1 MFEKG
6 TTKVRKRRSNNTLKD
21 NNTFCSMTLSK
32 YSSNSIQNNME
43 LPLLIP
49 SSFESIS
56 GPYLSSFSVK
66 GGNRDVQSLYVVRA
80 ATVSLDCGFKGFVHR
95 CSTIITLGLL
105 PHWFQEAFSRL
116 RYSTCSLASATHCR
130 LFLSNCTSTIVPLH
144 SMQISPSGALKNLVL
159 PATFPEFLSSRRLCT
174 VYYFIWKSRRYW
186 TEPLAFSSFVLL
198 ESNVMSVPLRS
209 VRSTLGDGVCSGP
222 MLHQKRL
229 LFGPCSTDIPVSSVW
244 RLFVNEVMHPFYV
257 FQIASIALWLWDDYV
272 EYAVAILLTMILSS
286 GYEIV
291 ETMSSELQL
300 RNLSRLH
307 GRVQILRRSST
318 HDHPAEDL
326 VPGDVFE
333 VHKGMVLPCDAVLLD
348 GAVVV
353 DESQLTGE
361 SVAIPKQA
369 VCRKSDRLFD
379 WDADVSSVLYSGTK
393 LLDVKSKQHQ
403 SQSYAICG
411 RTGFDT
417 LRGSMVY
424 SIMFP
429 PSSRYDFES
438 DVFRFVQVLACGATV
453 VAALTFVK
461 EYLKKKTWKEI
472 VIMSLDPVTCV
483 VPPALPAAITGA
495 LSLSLARLRSKWDV
509 RCVHPKHIMS
519 AGQVST
525 VVFDKTGTLTE
536 EGIHYYGVIPVL
548 HPPFAM
554 SCKTLR
560 NDTVASSV
568 HLPARIEALKPQ
580 GLGTIETDVISLE
593 VANPMLLM
601 AMATCHELSI
611 VQGDLQGDDHDRCL
625 FAASGWEIAE
635 EGHCTADVN
644 AVPGVKELFLAPPK
658 TEWFVSMRPRGRQR
672 LVTMIAEGVNLDD
685 LADTMTGRRR
695 CPAFESMRLSRSVEM
710 GRLRVYSLDHS
721 LHRMTVVVR
730 DLFTKQCFCFVKG
743 APESILDICLP
754 SSVPELTETTIQS
767 YASRGARLLGLA
779 GRPLGPLTPSAVD
792 RLARV
797 DLEHKLVFLGL
808 GIFENKPKEGVKEAL
823 LALHEA
829 HVRPLMATGDN
840 PRTAIAV
847 SRQTCLLPS
856 CVEDVIIGDLHAVHS
871 DRVVWAKVAYAPND
885 GSSSDSDWLNTALR
899 HRHTTFD
906 LQDYIVG
913 QQLSTLTVVLTG
925 RAFRKVQE
933 WHLRLGL
940 AFHGDERWSQP
951 LRTAA
956 SVHSQDSVSYLAAK
970 HMLPPAVSEWM
981 TISCARNRR
990 RLRSHELVEEDDLV
1004 TISLFEFILRH
1015 GQVFSRMTPDDKA
1028 LLVTSL
1034 QSLPRSPLVG
1044 MVGDGANDCAALKV
1058 ADLSVS
1064 VGSAETSLAASFTSE
1079 KASLRSVLDV
1089 MREGRA
1095 ALANG
1100 FVQVRFVLLY
1110 SMMQYAMCEILFF
1123 NGTYITDQ
1131 MVGRGL

>member
-1 MFEKG
+1 
-6 TTKVRKRRSNNTLKD
+6 
-21 NNTFCSMTLSK
+21 
-32 YSSNSIQNNME
+32 
-43 LPLLIP
+43 
-49 SSFESIS
+49 
-56 GPYLSSFSVK
+56 
-66 GGNRDVQSLYVVRA
+66 
-80 ATVSLDCGFKGFVHR
+80 
-95 CSTIITLGLL
+95 
-105 PHWFQEAFSRL
+105 
-116 RYSTCSLASATHCR
+116 
-130 LFLSNCTSTIVPLH
+130 
-144 SMQISPSGALKNLVL
+144 
-159 PATFPEFLSSRRLCT
+159 
-174 VYYFIWKSRRYW
+174 
-186 TEPLAFSSFVLL
+186 
-198 ESNVMSVPLRS
+198 
-209 VRSTLGDGVCSGP
+209 
-222 MLHQKRL
+222 
-229 LFGPCSTDIPVSSVW
+229 
-244 RLFVNEVMHPFYV
+244 
-257 FQIASIALWLWDDYV
+257 
-272 EYAVAILLTMILSS
+272 
-286 GYEIV
+286 
-291 ETMSSELQL
+291 MSSELQL

-307 GRVQILRRSST
+307 GRVQIFRRSST
-318 HDHPAEDL
+318 YDHPAEDL

-361 SVAIPKQA
+361 SVAISKQA

-379 WDADVSSVLYSGTK
+379 WDADATSVLYSGTK

-403 SQSYAICG
+403 SRSYAICA

-417 LRGSMVY
+417 LRGSMIY
-424 SIMFP
+424 SIMFA

-453 VAALTFVK
+453 VAVLTFIK
-461 EYLKKKTWKEI
+461 EYLRKKPWKEV

-495 LSLSLARLRSKWDV
+495 LSLSLASLRSKWDV
-509 RCVHPKHIMS
+509 RCVHPKHIMA

-536 EGIHYYGVIPVL
+536 EGIHYHGVIPVL
-548 HPPFAM
+548 RPPFAL

-568 HLPARIEALKPQ
+568 YLPARIEALKPE
-580 GLGTIETDVISLE
+580 GLGALETDVGWL
-593 VANPMLLM
+593 VATNPMLLM

-611 VQGDLQGDDHDRCL
+611 VEGDLQGDDHDRCL
-625 FAASGWEIAE
+625 FEASGWEIAE
-635 EGHCTADVN
+635 EGRCTLDADGL
-644 AVPGVKELFLAPPK
+644 PGAKELFLAPPK

-672 LVTMIAEGVNLDD
+672 LVTMIAEGLNLDE
-685 LADTMTGRRR
+685 LADTMAGRQR
-695 CPAFESMRLSRSVEM
+695 CPAFESMRISRSVEM

-730 DLFTKQCFCFVKG
+730 DLFTKQCYCFVKG

-797 DLEHKLVFLGL
+797 DLEHKMIFLGL

-823 LALHEA
+823 HALHEA

-847 SRQTCLLPS
+847 SRQTCLLPP
-856 CVEDVIIGDLHAVHS
+856 CIEDVIIGDLHGVHS
-871 DRVVWAKVAYAPND
+871 DRVVWAKVAYAPDD
-885 GSSSDSDWLNTALR
+885 GTSSDSDWLNTALR

-913 QQLSTLTVVLTG
+913 QQMSKLTVALTG

-940 AFHGDERWSQP
+940 TFYGDEHQSRP
-951 LRTAA
+951 LHAAA
-956 SVHSQDSVSYLAAK
+956 SVHPQDSTYLAAK

-981 TISCARNRR
+981 MISCARNRR
-990 RLRSHELVEEDDLV
+990 RLRSDPEAVEQEDLL

-1015 GQVFSRMTPDDKA
+1015 GRVFSRMTPDDKA

-1034 QSLPRSPLVG
+1034 QSLPRSPLIG

-1079 KASLRSVLDV
+1079 RASLRSVLDV

-1131 MVGRGL
+1131 MFLVQDLFVIVPLSFLISITPTSDTLTRHVPGGSLTSLSALVGILGQVVVQCSLFLFAVVTLLHHEKATGTPRIVESFERTDLSTILFTLCHLQIVLLGVVFHEMSYPWRRLAFFNHWLMFFAGFMYAAGLVVAFPLSVIGLGDVRFRLQRLLGMVVVPNFGPSMFRILTVSLLATLSMEGLVRYLRRKELTDVDIGGLVTFQPKEERLGDMYGVRVHEV